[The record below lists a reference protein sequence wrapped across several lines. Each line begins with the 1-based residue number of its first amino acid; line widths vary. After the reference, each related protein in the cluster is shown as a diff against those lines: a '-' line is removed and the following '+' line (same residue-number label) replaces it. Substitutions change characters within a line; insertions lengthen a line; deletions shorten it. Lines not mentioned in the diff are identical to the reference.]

1 MLRASGKKK
10 SDAELEEAV
19 AEMDADGSQ
28 EVDLD
33 DFTRWWPRQD
43 PAAKEQLKLLE
54 ELNFDEL

>member
-1 MLRASGKKK
+1 MLRASGKNL

-33 DFTRWWPRQD
+33 EFTRWWARQD